1 MVHTIFL
8 WLGFLV
14 HMKKYAF
21 LILLLL
27 ITTIACSKLVL
38 RQPEA
43 HKELEW
49 PQTGGNAGHSNFTP
63 ENLSL
68 PLELKWRH
76 RASSALGPS
85 LLVTHDLIVYG
96 TLDGKIEGVKI
107 NNGKKVGR
115 IKIRGNFTAT
125 CIAYKNFLLIVRR
138 ISQPTFQ
145 LYDLMNGHSL
155 WKDKGNG
162 VFAEP
167 MVAGDNVYYVDFSGQ
182 LCCRS
187 LADGSERWKVEL
199 DAQSHTTPA
208 FGNGFTVVG
217 DDEGKVY
224 AVDSS
229 AHIVWK
235 FSTESAVRAGV
246 VVADETVY
254 VGSTDHSFYAINL
267 ADGKEK
273 WKFVSGGRIYNT
285 AAVSAEQVIFGGT
298 DHKVYCLN
306 RQEGSLLWT
315 FAAKTIIGT
324 APLIAN
330 DKVFVGSLDKKLYV
344 LDLKTGKLLWSY
356 EAKGRIR
363 TNPVV
368 VNGKLIFASENDWL
382 YCFGEK

>member
-1 MVHTIFL
+1 MVYTIFL
-8 WLGFLV
+8 WLGFL
-14 HMKKYAF
+14 MRIKKYAF
-21 LILLLL
+21 ILLFPLFA
-27 ITTIACSKLVL
+27 TIACSKLVL

-49 PQTGGNAGHSNFTP
+49 PQIGGNAGHSSFTP
-63 ENLSL
+63 ENLSP

-85 LLVTHDLIVYG
+85 LLVTHDLVVYG
-96 TLDGKIEGVKI
+96 TLDGKIEGV
-107 NNGKKVGR
+107 NLPDGKKVGR
-115 IKIRGNFTAT
+115 IKIRGNFAAT
-125 CIAYKNFLLIVRR
+125 CVAYKNFILIVRR

-145 LYDLMNGHSL
+145 LYDLLNGHSL
-155 WKDKGNG
+155 WKIKGNG

-167 MVAGDNVYYVDFSGQ
+167 MVAGDNVYYVDINDR

-187 LADGSERWKVEL
+187 LIDGSERWKVKL

-208 FGNGFTVVG
+208 FGNGLVVVG

-224 AVDSS
+224 AVNS
-229 AHIVWK
+229 AAKIVWN
-235 FSTESAVRAGV
+235 FSTESAIRADI

-254 VGSTDHSFYAINL
+254 VGSTDRSFYAINL
-267 ADGKEK
+267 ADGKEQ
-273 WKFVSGGRIYNT
+273 WKFVSGGRIYNA
-285 AAVSAEQVIFGGT
+285 AAVSADRVVFGGT
-298 DHKVYCLN
+298 DHKVYCLD
-306 RQEGSLLWT
+306 RQEGGLLWT
-315 FAAKTIIGT
+315 FTAKSIIGT

-330 DKVFVGSLDKKLYV
+330 DKVFVGSLDKNLYV
-344 LDLKTGKLLWSY
+344 LDLKSGKLLWSY